1 MKGIT
6 VTTTRRRYCG
16 EDYRIEGLPL
26 DCTKE
31 QALAAVG
38 IKDGWWV
45 SGFHM
50 GNGVAVF
57 NVNYD

>member
-1 MKGIT
+1 MENIR
-6 VTTTRRRYCG
+6 VTTTRRRYGG

-26 DCTKE
+26 DCTRE
-31 QALAAVG
+31 NALAAAG